1 MTTPPKI
8 FDWLLRRSLPPGAA
22 GDTIRGDLIEELT
35 TSARPAIARMRF
47 RLQAIS
53 IAVRAHRLARPAN
66 LNHRRGIMESF
77 ARNLRFAL
85 RSLLQR
91 PSFSLMVV
99 VTLALGIGANTAIFS
114 ILHALVLR
122 QLPVTDPARLV
133 VVTRNQSSL
142 QYPLFRHFQAH
153 NTTLAGLLA
162 FRTAH
167 CRLTTSDHTERVT
180 AVLVSGSYFGVLGIR
195 PALGSLISEED
206 DAIPDSGGSRGA
218 VAVISHGFW
227 LRHFGGQPTV
237 IGSSIL
243 LNSRPFTIVGVAPAG
258 FTGTEIGESADAF
271 VPMMLVAT
279 SMPGLGTALNQPR
292 SNWLR
297 MIGRLEPGVD
307 LRQAEE
313 ELTSLLR
320 PYNDDILRA
329 SDVQKFDP
337 SWARNLRQQR
347 ITLLPG
353 GTGISSLRQRYA
365 QPLLVLMTVMGL
377 VLLIACA
384 NVANLTLS
392 RATARRQ
399 ELAIRLGLGASRA
412 HLIGQILLES
422 VLLALTGAFAGLALA
437 RVGRDVL
444 LTYLPAE
451 QSLAAPLDLRVLS
464 FTLAVSIAA
473 ALLFGLLPAFQSTK
487 VDVAPVLRDGGA
499 GKSPRAP
506 FRKGLVIFQIA
517 VSLVVVIGSVLF
529 VRSLQALLSIDPGFT
544 RQNIV
549 VASVDVAPGRSLDVF
564 RQLLNDVRAMPGVVA
579 AGAADSGPL
588 GTNTGWTIYVPG
600 YVAKPNEPR
609 SSPWVG
615 FVSPQYFKTMTVPVL
630 LGRDFDDRDLEPK
643 APMRMI
649 VNQTFARHYFGDENA
664 VGRFVG
670 LDRDK
675 SDVEIVGVV
684 KDTKYTGL
692 REEPIRMVY
701 VPYRPGPWGAQFTL
715 HVRTVSDPLS
725 LGPAIRQTVVTL
737 DRNATVFNIRTA
749 EESIGRSILRERL
762 VATITTLFGGL
773 ALLLAAIGLYGVLSY
788 GVSQRTREFG
798 IRIAVGA
805 EAMTIVGLVLRE
817 AAWVIVCG
825 IGTGLAVA
833 WGLGRTIRHL
843 LYDIE
848 PGDPLSA
855 AVAVAVLVVAAVLA
869 AWVPARRASK
879 VDPIRALRYE

>member
-1 MTTPPKI
+1 MTAPPKF

-22 GDTIRGDLIEELT
+22 GDTIRGDLMEELAT
-35 TSARPAIARMRF
+35 AEHPAIARLRF
-47 RLQAIS
+47 RLQVIS
-53 IAVRAHRLARPAN
+53 IAVRAHRLVRPAN
-66 LNHRRGIMESF
+66 LTQRRTVMDAF
-77 ARNLRFAL
+77 ARDLRFAV

-91 PSFSLMVV
+91 PSFSVMVV

-122 QLPVTDPARLV
+122 QLPVTDPSRLV
-133 VVTRNQSSL
+133 VVSRNQVSMPH
-142 QYPLFRHFQAH
+142 PLFRHFQTH
-153 NTTLAGLLA
+153 STTLAGLVA
-162 FRTAH
+162 FRTAQ
-167 CRLTTSDHTERVT
+167 CRLTTSDQTERVT

-195 PALGSLISEED
+195 PALGSLIAEED
-206 DAIPDSGGSRGA
+206 DAIPESGGSRGP

-243 LNSRPFTIVGVAPAG
+243 LNSRPFTIVGVAPPG

-271 VPMMLVAT
+271 VPMMLVQT
-279 SMPGLGTALNQPR
+279 IIPGLGTALTQPR

-297 MIGRLEPGVD
+297 MIGRLKPGVD
-307 LRQAEE
+307 MRQAEE

-320 PYNDDILRA
+320 PYNDEILRA
-329 SDVQKFDP
+329 PEVQKFDA
-337 SWARNLRQQR
+337 SWARNVRQQR
-347 ITLLPG
+347 ISLLPG
-353 GTGISSLRQRYA
+353 GAGISNLRQRYA
-365 QPLLVLMTVMGL
+365 QPLFVLMTVMAL

-384 NVANLTLS
+384 NIANLTLS
-392 RATARRQ
+392 RAAARRQ

-422 VLLALTGAFAGLALA
+422 VVLALTGAVAGLALA

-451 QSLAAPLDLRVLS
+451 QSLAAPLDVRVLS

-473 ALLFGLLPAFQSTK
+473 ALLFGLLPAFQSTN

-499 GKSPRAP
+499 GKSPRVP

-529 VRSLQALLSIDPGFT
+529 VRSLRALLSIDPGFT

-549 VASVDVAPGRSLDVF
+549 VASVDVGPGRSIEVL
-564 RQLLNDVRAMPGVVA
+564 RQLLDNVRGMSGVVA
-579 AGAADSGPL
+579 AGAADSEPL

-600 YVAKPNEPR
+600 YVPKSNEPR
-609 SSPWVG
+609 STPWVG
-615 FVSPQYFKTMTVPVL
+615 FISPQYFKTMTVPVL

-643 APMRMI
+643 APMKLI

-664 VGRFVG
+664 VGRWVG

-675 SDVEIVGVV
+675 SDIEIVGVV

-701 VPYRPGPWGAQFTL
+701 VPYRPGPWGARFTL
-715 HVRTVSDPLS
+715 HVRATTDPMPLA
-725 LGPAIRQTVVTL
+725 PAIRQAVATL
-737 DRNATVFNIRTA
+737 DRNATVFNVRPA
-749 EESIGRSILRERL
+749 EEAVGRSILRERL

-773 ALLLAAIGLYGVLSY
+773 ALVLAAIGLYGVLSY

-805 EAMTIVGLVLRE
+805 EAGRILGLVLRE
-817 AAWVIVCG
+817 ALWVIACG
-825 IGTGLAVA
+825 VGAGLAVA

-848 PGDPLSA
+848 PGDPLSTA
-855 AVAVAVLVVAAVLA
+855 LAVAVLVLAAVFA